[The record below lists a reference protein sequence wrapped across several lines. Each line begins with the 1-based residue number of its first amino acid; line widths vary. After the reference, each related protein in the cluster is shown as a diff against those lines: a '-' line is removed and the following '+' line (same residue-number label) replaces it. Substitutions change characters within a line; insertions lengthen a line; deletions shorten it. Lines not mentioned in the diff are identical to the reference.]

1 MVNVQSE
8 TLMKDP
14 KIFQTK
20 FRSWLSIGAMNYM
33 VLGLCASAMDTYG
46 CA

>member
-1 MVNVQSE
+1 MVNLQSE

-20 FRSWLSIGAMNYM
+20 LRSWLSIGAINRM
-33 VLGLCASAMDTYG
+33 VLGLCSLAMDT
-46 CA
+46 